1 VAIRP
6 FLVALRDRIVQRSQ
20 IGKEKI
26 EVAFARRALDQR
38 MLELGERYYAQVR
51 SGAVTVPDEL
61 RSVLAEIEELAR
73 KLDGMKEQVQ
83 RLENEVAT
91 QA

>member
-1 VAIRP
+1 MGIGN
-6 FLVALRDRIVQRSQ
+6 FLVALRDRIVQRSR

-26 EVAFARRALDQR
+26 DVAFARRELDQR
-38 MLELGERYYAQVR
+38 MLELGERYYALVR
-51 SGAVTVPDEL
+51 AGTVTAPDDLRGMLAELDEL
-61 RSVLAEIEELAR
+61 SRRLEGL
-73 KLDGMKEQVQ
+73 KEQVQ

>member
-1 VAIRP
+1 VGIGT

-26 EVAFARRALDQR
+26 DVAFARRALDQR
-38 MLELGERYYAQVR
+38 MLELGERYYSVVR
-51 SGAVTVPDEL
+51 SGGAAVPDDL
-61 RSVLAEIEELAR
+61 RGVLAEIDELAR
-73 KLDGMKEQVQ
+73 KLEAMKEQVQ
-83 RLENEVAT
+83 RLENEVPT